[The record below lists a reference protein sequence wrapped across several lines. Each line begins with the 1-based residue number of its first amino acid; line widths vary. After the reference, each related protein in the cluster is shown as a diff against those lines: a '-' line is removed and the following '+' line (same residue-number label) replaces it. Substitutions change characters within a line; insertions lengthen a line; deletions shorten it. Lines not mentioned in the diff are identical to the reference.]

1 MTYEDLIHIARFL
14 RRYATAV
21 ETKLYID
28 MKTEHAFKEIEEAN
42 RLAELV
48 EDKAMRMDTISPV
61 DLG

>member
-1 MTYEDLIHIARFL
+1 MLRIARYL
-14 RRYATAV
+14 RRYATAI

-48 EDKAMRMDTISPV
+48 EDKAMRMDTISPA